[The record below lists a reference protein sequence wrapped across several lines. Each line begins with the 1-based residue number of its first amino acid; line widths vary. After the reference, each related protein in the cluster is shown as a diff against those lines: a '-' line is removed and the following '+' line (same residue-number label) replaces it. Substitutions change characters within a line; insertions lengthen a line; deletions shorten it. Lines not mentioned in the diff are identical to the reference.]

1 MTARPTGG
9 AVREFE
15 RLASVEDLVAIEALD
30 LQDRLDGL
38 QSTYDVLA
46 RRAAQHPDD
55 VVLSVQHGSVVGAE
69 EHYTCARLHDEVV
82 RVTAVLRGLG
92 VARRDAVGYL
102 LPNVVDSVIALLA
115 GATAGIAVPINP
127 QLAAESIADILG
139 AGSAKV
145 LLAAGPDLDPHLW
158 RKALDV
164 GARRPDLRIVPVDRC
179 DEVDGLPTLSALM
192 RAAPGPGGVD
202 SASITPADVAAY
214 FHTGGTTGAPKLVAH
229 TQGNQLANAVMC
241 GIAFDLRP
249 DDVVLI
255 TLPLFHVAAAIMSF
269 LAPLMAGARMVLL
282 APKGLA
288 NRGVVD
294 GFWPIVEH
302 FRATII
308 SFVPTLASRLLEVPV
323 GSADVTSLRYASCG
337 TAPLPIS
344 TLRAFQAATGVAILE
359 GYGLTET
366 TASSAVNPRNGR
378 AKTGSIGIRLPYQAM
393 KTVILDA
400 DGRHVRDCA
409 ADEVGQIVI
418 RGPNVTP
425 GYLNGDPAEL
435 FLDGGW
441 LRTGDIGRQDA
452 DGYFWLSGRAKDI
465 IIRGG
470 HNIAAADVEATL
482 ASHDSVASVAA
493 VGRPDPEFGEV
504 PIVFVT
510 LRPGTQVDPA
520 TLLAYAGRHAS
531 EPVCAPSEVLIESS
545 LPLTAV
551 GKIYKPDLRA
561 RATGIALLR
570 ALRAALDAQGFHR
583 IPVEVSV
590 ATEAGSAR
598 ATIQVGAG
606 LPGLDTGQDQE
617 VRDAVTAA
625 LAPFAVA
632 WTFADALPPG
642 WQTPPRGI

>member
-9 AVREFE
+9 AVRGFE
-15 RLASVEDLVAIEALD
+15 RLASVEDLVAIEAVD

-46 RRAAQHPDD
+46 RRAARHPDD
-55 VVLSVQHGSVVGAE
+55 VVLTVQNGSVLGAE
-69 EHYTCARLHDEVV
+69 EHYSCARLHEEVV
-82 RVTAVLRGLG
+82 RAIGALRRLG
-92 VARRDAVGYL
+92 IGRGDAVGYL
-102 LPNVVDSVIALLA
+102 LPNVVDSVIVLLA

-127 QLAAESIADILG
+127 QLAPESIADIL
-139 AGSAKV
+139 SASSATV

-164 GARRPDLRIVPVDRC
+164 GARRPDLLIVPVDPGER
-179 DEVDGLPTLSALM
+179 VDGRPTLSALM
-192 RAAPGPGGVD
+192 RSAPGPAAGD
-202 SASITPADVAAY
+202 LDSITRDDVAAY
-214 FHTGGTTGAPKLVAH
+214 FHTGGTTGVPKLVTH
-229 TQGNQLANAVMC
+229 TQGNQLANAKMC

-323 GSADVTSLRYASCG
+323 GRADVTSLRYASCG

-344 TLRAFQAATGVAILE
+344 TLRAFEAATGVAILE

-366 TASSAVNPRNGR
+366 TASSAVNPRNGP

-393 KTVILDA
+393 KTVVLDE
-400 DGRHVRDCA
+400 DHRHVRDCA
-409 ADEVGQIVI
+409 ADEVGHIVI

-425 GYLNGDPAEL
+425 GYRHGDPAEV

-452 DGYFWLSGRAKDI
+452 DGYFWLAGRAKDI

-482 ASHDSVASVAA
+482 TSHESVASVAA

-510 LRPGTQVDPA
+510 LRPGARVDPA
-520 TLLAYAGRHAS
+520 ALLDYAGRHAS
-531 EPVCAPSEVLIESS
+531 EPVCVPGEVLVEAS

-561 RATGIALLR
+561 RAIRIALLR
-570 ALRAALDAQGFHR
+570 AVRSALDAQGFVR
-583 IPVEVSV
+583 TPVEVSV
-590 ATEAGSAR
+590 ATDAGAAR
-598 ATIQVGAG
+598 ATVQIGTGPPRADGSDEHGARG
-606 LPGLDTGQDQE
+606 
-617 VRDAVTAA
+617 VVAAA

-632 WTFADALPPG
+632 WTFADAPPPG
-642 WQTPPRGI
+642 P